1 MLPPIKYYIIT
12 NKKLNHLVQ
21 LKIKMAGVERIEL
34 PTAVLETVIIPFNY
48 TPKSVDTINYSTLKL
63 NIQEKMHII

>member
-1 MLPPIKYYIIT
+1 
-12 NKKLNHLVQ
+12 
-21 LKIKMAGVERIEL
+21 MAGVERIEL

-48 TPKSVDTINYSTLKL
+48 TPKSVDMTNYNTIKL